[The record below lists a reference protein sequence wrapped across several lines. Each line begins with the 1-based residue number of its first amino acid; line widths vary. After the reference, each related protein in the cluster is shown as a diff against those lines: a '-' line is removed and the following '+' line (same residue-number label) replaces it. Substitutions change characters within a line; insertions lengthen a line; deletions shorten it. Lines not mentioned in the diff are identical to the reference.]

1 MTTAEL
7 LMLLALPVLVIGSGF
22 FSGSE
27 TALFSLSN
35 HDRVQMR
42 RAGGPVAAAL
52 MALLHE
58 TRSLLITLL
67 LGNMT
72 INVLFFVLSSVLL
85 IRLGQ
90 RWPQPSAAQATVLTA
105 ASLAPLL
112 AIILLGEVMPKL
124 VAARL
129 TARWARLCAVPL
141 LLVHRLI
148 APVRLAASV
157 LVVTPLARLIAP
169 RSRPP
174 ELSAEELESLMD
186 LSQHHGVIDADE
198 ERLLQQV
205 LELSQIKVPDLMT
218 PRVDMEAFDLDE
230 GPTALL
236 EAARTCRRQRL
247 PVYRGSLDAIEGVVH
262 CRQVLLHPP
271 GSGLEMAALV
281 RPIAFVPMQQRA
293 DQLLDELRKLR
304 SSIAVVVDE
313 YGGTA
318 GLITAQDITA
328 HMAGGLATSHTE
340 HEPEV
345 VPLGN
350 NRWRAEAGLP
360 IHDWPDWFG
369 KGRELPDSAEHTSV
383 STLGGLVMASLGRVP
398 REGDLVTAGNVRLTV
413 ASMEGRRIRWIT
425 VELAGRHAE
434 GGDA

>member
-1 MTTAEL
+1 
-7 LMLLALPVLVIGSGF
+7 MLLVLPLLVIGSGF

-35 HDRVQMR
+35 HDRVQIG

-52 MALLHE
+52 LALLHE

-90 RWPQPSAAQATVLTA
+90 RWPQPSATQATILTA
-105 ASLAPLL
+105 LSLAPLL
-112 AIILLGEVMPKL
+112 AIILLGEVLPKL

-129 TARWARLCAVPL
+129 TARWARFCAVPL
-141 LLVHRLI
+141 FLVHRLI

-169 RSRPP
+169 RTRPP

-230 GPTALL
+230 GPAALV
-236 EAARTCRRQRL
+236 EAARTSRRQRL
-247 PVYRGSLDAIEGVVH
+247 PVYRQSLDAIEGVVH
-262 CRQVLLHPP
+262 CRQVLLNPP
-271 GSGLEMAALV
+271 GSVLELAALI
-281 RPIAFVPMQQRA
+281 RPIVFVPMQQRA
-293 DQLLDELRKLR
+293 DQLLDALRKLNA
-304 SSIAVVVDE
+304 SIAVVVDE

-318 GLITAQDITA
+318 GVITTQDINA

-345 VPLGN
+345 VPLGGG
-350 NRWRAEAGLP
+350 RWRADADLS
-360 IHDWPDWFG
+360 IHEWPDWFG
-369 KGRELPDSAEHTSV
+369 KGRELPGSAEHVSV
-383 STLGGLVMASLGRVP
+383 STLGGLVMAHLGRVP
-398 REGDLVTAGNVRLTV
+398 HTGDTIIASNVRLTV
-413 ASMEGRRIRWIT
+413 EAMDGRRIRRI
-425 VELAGRHAE
+425 VIELADHPEE
-434 GGDA
+434 GGPA